1 MGANVFL
8 KASGKLNLMFTED
21 EKQQIIHSY
30 GQLKELLAKQ
40 LAETDLVRI
49 DQAFAL
55 ADSTYANKYPVSG
68 KPYMLHLIEMARI
81 IVAEIGMGA
90 SSVISSFLHGIDQK
104 TDISLQ
110 DIENQ
115 FGKSVRIIIEGFNK
129 VSSLQTERLSFQSD
143 NFRKLFL
150 SLIDDIRVVLLK
162 IAHRLYDIRH
172 PEDLEEQKLNLF
184 IHEVKHLYIPIAHRL
199 GLYIIKAEFE
209 EKVMLHENPEIFQQI
224 TEQIMATKSK
234 QEVLMQ
240 EFIQP
245 IQRELLAQ
253 RLDCNIKWRTKSVPS
268 IYAKMKAQNV
278 DFDQVYDLFA
288 IRIIVNSP
296 LKKEKED
303 CWRVYSI
310 VTDIYTP
317 NPKRLRDWITTPKAS
332 GYESLHTTVKMNNDK
347 WVEVQ
352 IRSVRMD
359 EVAEKGQAAHWQ
371 YKSKDRKKDSEDW
384 LNQVRDILENPDQ
397 INFDFTYKNANQ
409 FQSDKIFIFTPQG
422 DLKQLPV
429 GSTVLDFAY
438 EVHTQVGATCSGARV
453 NNRIVPIRHVLNNG
467 DKVEIIT
474 NKKQIPKSDWL
485 SFVVTDRA
493 KNKIKRHLK
502 EEELQE
508 AEFGKDILFRK
519 LKAWKIPMPDDAV
532 NLLVKHYKTATSVEL
547 YHMIATE
554 EIDLIEVKKF
564 LNAHA
569 AEEKAGRP
577 EKVEVSPQAKK
588 DLAKTGKDD
597 FLVIDD
603 RLSNVNYKLAKCCNP
618 IPGDAVFG
626 FVTIGGGIT
635 IHRLSCPNAARLR
648 ERYSYRV
655 LKVKWKEE
663 IDNPAFLTA
672 IRVGGKD
679 VLGLVG
685 EITKVISNDMK
696 VNMRTI
702 TFDTRDGNF
711 DGKIVLQIK
720 DTNHLDQL
728 IYKIGKIQGVERVQR
743 IDQLK

>member
-1 MGANVFL
+1 MTI
-8 KASGKLNLMFTED
+8 FTEA
-21 EKQQIIHSY
+21 EKQHIQQSY
-30 GQLKELLAKQ
+30 QDLRKLLSGHINESELL
-40 LAETDLVRI
+40 RI
-49 DQAFAL
+49 DSAFEI
-55 ADSTYANKYPVSG
+55 ADAVYQNKYLVSG
-68 KPYMLHLIEMARI
+68 KPYILHLLDLARI

-104 TDISLQ
+104 SNISLQ
-110 DIENQ
+110 EIENQ
-115 FGKSVRIIIEGFNK
+115 FGRSVRVIIEGFNK
-129 VSSLQTERLSFQSD
+129 VSGLQTERLSFQSD

-172 PEDLEEQKLNLF
+172 PEDLDEHKFNQF

-209 EKVMLHENPEIFQQI
+209 EKVMLHEHPDIFQQI
-224 TEQIMATKSK
+224 TEQIKATKSK

-245 IQRELLAQ
+245 IQREILAQ
-253 RLDCNIKWRTKSVPS
+253 RLDCTIKWRTKSVPS

-310 VTDIYTP
+310 VTDVYTP

-332 GYESLHTTVKMNNDK
+332 GYESLHTTVKMDNEK

-359 EVAEKGQAAHWQ
+359 EIAEKGQAAHWQ

-397 INFDFTYKNANQ
+397 INFDYTYRTANQ

-422 DLKQLPV
+422 DLKQLPL

-474 NKKQIPKSDWL
+474 SKKQIPKSDWL
-485 SFVVTDRA
+485 SFVVTERA
-493 KNKIKRHLK
+493 KSKIKRHLK
-502 EEELQE
+502 EEELKE
-508 AEFGKDILFRK
+508 AEFGKDTLFRK
-519 LKAWKIPMPDDAV
+519 LKAWKVPLPDEAV

-554 EIDLIEVKKF
+554 KLDLLEVKKF
-564 LNAHA
+564 LNTHA
-569 AEEKAGRP
+569 SEEKSGRP
-577 EKVEVSPQAKK
+577 ERPEPLPQAKK
-588 DLAKTGKDD
+588 EVVRSGKDD
-597 FLVIDD
+597 YLVIDD
-603 RLSNVNYKLAKCCNP
+603 SVSNVNYKLAKCCNP

-635 IHRLSCPNAARLR
+635 IHRHSCPNAARLR
-648 ERYSYRV
+648 ERYGYRV
-655 LKVKWKEE
+655 LSVKWKDE
-663 IDNPAFLTA
+663 IDNPTFQTA

-696 VNMRTI
+696 VNMRSL

-728 IYKIGKIQGVERVQR
+728 IYKIGKIEGVERVQR
-743 IDQLK
+743 VDQLK